1 MNDTSTPS
9 AQECKRFNNPA
20 PVDATDK
27 LAFDPACA
35 PFLLRFDGTTF
46 SISNGTTKRNKW
58 RCNGRQKTVTDV
70 WNIIRNRVKYCKKDG
85 KFWQIIHQLHKVN
98 FITSFFNLNRFHIS
112 MIYLSI
118 FLKILMESAGNF
130 LFPLSQKK
138 GLSFPSF
145 FLVIKSV
152 ATTSPVVGN
161 VSNDPS
167 MSP

>member
-1 MNDTSTPS
+1 MRFVYAKRAERNTKWNLLLPNDGIPLLLGSPLLFYERMNDTSTPS

-118 FLKILMESAGNF
+118 F
-130 LFPLSQKK
+130 
-138 GLSFPSF
+138 F
-145 FLVIKSV
+145 F
-152 ATTSPVVGN
+152 
-161 VSNDPS
+161 
-167 MSP
+167 